1 MVLFVSRRR
10 VKVLVVMNSMMCA
23 GARVGSKATQPVGRL
38 VPVTVA
44 LVRCS

>member
-1 MVLFVSRRR
+1 MMRAGRR
-10 VKVLVVMNSMMCA
+10 V
-23 GARVGSKATQPVGRL
+23 GRRVTQETGRL